1 VVKRKD
7 MFKMDENGKK
17 KLREVID
24 DVKTCMF
31 TTTDE
36 DCNVF
41 SRPMLT
47 IKVDNDLN
55 LWFFSNEDPDKLDEL
70 SMHKQATLVYSHPGK
85 NMYMNI
91 YGSCTVIR
99 DKEKMKEFWTPA
111 LKSWFQGGFDD
122 PALCLVQVSVDEAVY
137 WDNASNEMI
146 PLMKAGSSNA
156 FESAEAAEGFIP
168 HTSNW

>member
-1 VVKRKD
+1 
-7 MFKMDENGKK
+7 MFTTDQDGKK
-17 KLREVID
+17 KLKEVIE

-55 LWFFSNEDPDKLDEL
+55 LWFFSNEDPEKIREL
-70 SMHKQATLVYSHPGK
+70 SEHKQVTLVYSHPGK

-91 YGSCTVIR
+91 YGSCSVVH
-99 DKEKMKEFWTPA
+99 DKEKIKELWTPA
-111 LKSWFQGGFDD
+111 LRSWFQDGFDD

-146 PLMKAGSSNA
+146 PLVKAGSHNVYQTV
-156 FESAEAAEGFIP
+156 ETEDIFIP
-168 HTSNW
+168 QTSNW